1 MASARSGVGGGGGG
15 GSCSGDDSDMVVVS
29 VLDVAAGVIGVVGVA
44 DVDVV
49 RGRGKERGSAFHVL
63 SSKGRTRGPT
73 SFSK

>member
-1 MASARSGVGGGGGG
+1 
-15 GSCSGDDSDMVVVS
+15 MVVVS